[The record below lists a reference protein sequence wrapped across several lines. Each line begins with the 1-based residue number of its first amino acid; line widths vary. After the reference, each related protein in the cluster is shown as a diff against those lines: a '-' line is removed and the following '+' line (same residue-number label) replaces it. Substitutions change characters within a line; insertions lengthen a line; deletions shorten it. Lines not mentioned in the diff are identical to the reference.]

1 MDTVGRHYMLITSG
15 SYRVKLEI
23 WQNGKKKLY
32 CTDSF

>member
-1 MDTVGRHYMLITSG
+1 MLITSG

-23 WQNGKKKLY
+23 WQNGKKKKLY